1 MIEIG
6 KNLKF
11 KHFRLHKIEENGLK
25 LIDSEKN
32 VEVVD
37 KKDIKHVE
45 IVGINKN
52 SEFRGTMDWGMR
64 NPTFLLPTNL
74 FYNLLSVFK
83 NKNKGVVLH
92 KILLKGGVQYI
103 VHSDREN
110 SDILLKLTK
119 KLV

>member
-11 KHFRLHKIEENGLK
+11 KHFRLLEIEETKLN
-25 LIDSEKN
+25 LIDSKKN
-32 VEVVD
+32 AVVVY
-37 KKDIKHVE
+37 KKDIEHVE

-83 NKNKGVVLH
+83 DKNKEVVLH
-92 KILLKGGVQYI
+92 KIQLKDCEKYI
-103 VHSDREN
+103 VHSDREK
-110 SDILLKLTK
+110 SDILLRLKIK
-119 KLV
+119 